1 MSLGLCLQQ
10 TKQQG
15 GRGLWASL
23 FRPGL
28 RVAEP
33 AVPYMTAGWGG
44 RPTLGRIRPFLT
56 GSLNVSFRREPTFAR
71 VFERRRQMACG
82 APQAG

>member
-1 MSLGLCLQQ
+1 MSLGLGLQQ

-44 RPTLGRIRPFLT
+44 RPTLGLIRLF
-56 GSLNVSFRREPTFAR
+56 
-71 VFERRRQMACG
+71 
-82 APQAG
+82 